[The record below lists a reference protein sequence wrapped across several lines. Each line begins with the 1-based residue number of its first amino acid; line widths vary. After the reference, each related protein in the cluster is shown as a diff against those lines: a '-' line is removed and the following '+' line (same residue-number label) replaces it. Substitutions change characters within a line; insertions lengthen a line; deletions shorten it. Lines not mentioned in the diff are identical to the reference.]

1 MGATGPNNH
10 PRLCSFILSTNSVLD
25 VGDSTVIK
33 TKSQPSRNSGS
44 FGKELQYKETDC
56 TGVQWG
62 LVEEVAAPYWES
74 RVGQEYFLGR
84 TVGLKER
91 APF

>member
-1 MGATGPNNH
+1 M
-10 PRLCSFILSTNSVLD
+10 LD

-33 TKSQPSRNSGS
+33 TKSRPSRNSLS
-44 FGKELQYKETDC
+44 SGKELQYKETDC

-62 LVEEVAAPYWES
+62 LAEEVTAPYWES
-74 RVGQEYFLGR
+74 RVGQEYVLGR

-91 APF
+91 AAF